1 MTMTNATEAIGDANA
16 KTSTTKSSL
25 QLQIPDGIILGGAV
39 ALGFAAGFAFRGRAG
54 LSASAA
60 LQARGVV
67 VASASEQAEQRQ
79 LMDIQSSLRR
89 LEQGIPETESRIGT
103 KLQSQEK
110 HIALYGQ
117 SMSSMMTKVDDL
129 KTVFHSP
136 RQRGVFGELQLETL
150 VRDVMHPG
158 SFAFQST
165 LSNGTRPDCVLKL
178 PRPIGTICIDAKLPL
193 DAFRELCTASNSE
206 SNNNASD
213 VVAARHKMSKHFQE
227 HVRQIAEK
235 YIIPG
240 ETADS
245 ALLFLPSEAVFAEV
259 VEYHDGVV
267 RDAYKRRVW
276 IASPTTLMAVLTTM
290 RCTIRDITLSH
301 QTDIILKEVH
311 AMKDDID
318 RLEKR
323 NEAVEKSFEKA
334 QHSLRQ
340 MRISTDKIT
349 HRRGRISMLTERDI
363 SAMLGDDNAAVADDE
378 SSLSLDKEDNREGDE
393 NIPTTKRMVNGSSV

>member
-1 MTMTNATEAIGDANA
+1 MIADA
-16 KTSTTKSSL
+16 STKSSR
-25 QLQIPDGIILGGAV
+25 QLSDGLLFGGAA
-39 ALGFAAGFAFRGRAG
+39 ALGFAAGFALRGRA
-54 LSASAA
+54 LSSR
-60 LQARGVV
+60 LK
-67 VASASEQAEQRQ
+67 VASSTTEQRQ
-79 LMDIQSSLRR
+79 LIDIQSSLRR
-89 LEQGIPETESRIGT
+89 LEQGVPETESRIGT
-103 KLQSQEK
+103 KLQAQEQ

-117 SMSSMMTKVDDL
+117 SMTSMITKVDDL

-136 RQRGVFGELQLETL
+136 RLRGVFGELQLETL

-165 LSNGTRPDCVLKL
+165 LSNGTRPDCVLNL
-178 PRPIGTICIDAKLPL
+178 PQPIGTICIDAKLPL
-193 DAFRELCTASNSE
+193 DAFRELCTAQNE
-206 SNNNASD
+206 NNTTD
-213 VVAARHKMSKHFQE
+213 VIMARKKMTKHLQE
-227 HVRQIAEK
+227 HIRQIADK

-259 VEYHDGVV
+259 VEHHDVVV

-276 IASPTTLMAVLTTM
+276 ISSPTTLMAVLTTM

-301 QTDIILKEVH
+301 QTDIILKEVL

-334 QHSLRQ
+334 QHSLKQ
-340 MRISTDKIT
+340 MRISTDKIS
-349 HRRGRISMLTERDI
+349 HRRGKISMLTEHDI
-363 SAMLGDDNAAVADDE
+363 TAMLGDAGGE
-378 SSLSLDKEDNREGDE
+378 SFDQKDSREGDE
-393 NIPTTKRMVNGSSV
+393 NIPATQSTLNGSSI

>member
-1 MTMTNATEAIGDANA
+1 MTMAETEAIGDA
-16 KTSTTKSSL
+16 KTSNKSSL
-25 QLQIPDGIILGGAV
+25 QLPDGVILGGVAV
-39 ALGFAAGFAFRGRAG
+39 LGFAAGFAFRGRG
-54 LSASAA
+54 LA
-60 LQARGVV
+60 LQRGVV
-67 VASASEQAEQRQ
+67 AASASEAEQRQ
-79 LMDIQSSLRR
+79 LIDIQSSLRR
-89 LEQGIPETESRIGT
+89 LEQGIPETESRIGS

-213 VVAARHKMSKHFQE
+213 VVAARNKMSKHFQE
-227 HVRQIAEK
+227 HIRQIADK

-259 VEYHDGVV
+259 VEHHDGVV

-301 QTDIILKEVH
+301 QTDIILREVH

-323 NEAVEKSFEKA
+323 NESVEKSFEKA

-340 MRISTDKIT
+340 MRISTDKIMQ
-349 HRRGRISMLTERDI
+349 RRGKISMLTERDI
-363 SAMLGDDNAAVADDE
+363 SAMLGDDNNAAAVADGE
-378 SSLSLDKEDNREGDE
+378 SLSLDNEDREGDE
-393 NIPTTKRMVNGSSV
+393 NIPTNKSVVNGSSI

>member
-1 MTMTNATEAIGDANA
+1 MTVETEMIVDANA
-16 KTSTTKSSL
+16 KTSNRSSL
-25 QLQIPDGIILGGAV
+25 QVSLSDGILLGGS
-39 ALGFAAGFAFRGRAG
+39 ALMGFAAGFAFRGRG
-54 LSASAA
+54 LAA
-60 LQARGVV
+60 LSLPRGVV
-67 VASASEQAEQRQ
+67 ASEAEQRQ
-79 LMDIQSSLRR
+79 LIDIQSSLRR

-103 KLQSQEK
+103 KLQTQEK

-117 SMSSMMTKVDDL
+117 SMTSMMTKVDDL

-206 SNNNASD
+206 SNNNTND
-213 VVAARHKMSKHFQE
+213 VVTARNKMSKHFQE
-227 HVRQIAEK
+227 HIRQIADK

-245 ALLFLPSEAVFAEV
+245 ALLFLPSEAVFAEI
-259 VEYHDGVV
+259 VEHHDGVV

-349 HRRGRISMLTERDI
+349 QRRGKISMLTEHDI
-363 SAMLGDDNAAVADDE
+363 SAMLGDDNAMADGE
-378 SSLSLDKEDNREGDE
+378 SFSFDKEDREVDE
-393 NIPTTKRMVNGSSV
+393 NISSTISMMNGSSI